1 MGRTELTEFRYVAGE
16 LILSHRH
23 EGKWVGLMNATYLQ
37 LGISDEAL
45 MAASDREVELRMYR
59 KFADP
64 RLRGL
69 VAAVHADG
77 GWVSE
82 RAVISG
88 FCRTGHSR
96 GANQWSCGCA
106 RTPGIILG
114 ALAKVVTVDLAAH
127 PLGAVAPAAGA
138 ILRKIAASR
147 VASKDGKH
155 PAQSPIGCR
164 SGSPDPG

>member
-1 MGRTELTEFRYVAGE
+1 
-16 LILSHRH
+16 
-23 EGKWVGLMNATYLQ
+23 MNATYLQ

-69 VAAVHADG
+69 VAAVHAEMAAGFPSGRLFLDSVEQAIAVALING
-77 GWVSE
+77 HAVALE
-82 RAVISG
+82 RL
-88 FCRTGHSR
+88 
-96 GANQWSCGCA
+96 
-106 RTPGIILG
+106 GIILG

-155 PAQSPIGCR
+155 PAQSAIGCR
-164 SGSPDPG
+164 SRSPDPG